1 MAKPMISP
9 AQLMQMARIMKAQ
22 QAGQESQQYEQLEEL
37 AKTGL
42 SEEQQAQLHGVMQDK
57 AKLTELLSSPQA
69 RELMKKMG
77 GKQAG

>member
-9 AQLMQMARIMKAQ
+9 AQLMQMARMMKAQ
-22 QAGQESQQYEQLEEL
+22 QAGQESQQLEEL

-42 SEEQQAQLHGVMQDK
+42 TEEQQAQLHGVMQDK

-77 GKQAG
+77 GKQAD

>member
-9 AQLMQMARIMKAQ
+9 AQLMQMARMMKAQ
-22 QAGQESQQYEQLEEL
+22 QAGKESQQLEEL

-42 SEEQQAQLHGVMQDK
+42 TEEQRAQLHSVMQDK
-57 AKLTELLSSPQA
+57 ARLTELMNSPQA

-77 GKQAG
+77 GKQAD

>member
-9 AQLMQMARIMKAQ
+9 AQLMQMARMMKAKQ
-22 QAGQESQQYEQLEEL
+22 SGQESQQLEEL

-42 SEEQQAQLHGVMQDK
+42 SAEQQAQLHSVMQDK
-57 AKLTELLSSPQA
+57 AKLTELMNSPQA

-77 GKQAG
+77 GKQAE